1 MGNLTATPKVV
12 IFLSHYQRPE
22 YTERC
27 MNAMQDAQE
36 YPNTDFYF
44 IEDDNPNMGLRN
56 RIIQFFNEIKDKKY
70 DIIAKMDNDCIV
82 PKNWLNDLL
91 KVFQETDID
100 ILSPNV
106 MPSNAAFT
114 YGKKVDGLPY
124 MPSEI
129 VGGLWVM
136 KASLIKDMYFEE
148 HPTQGL
154 TGAISILKQICTE
167 NEVKVGW
174 LPDVVVQDVGHWSGS
189 HKDHIKSI
197 EHEIYSK
204 EVGRDIA
211 WSSR

>member
-1 MGNLTATPKVV
+1 MGNLKAQPRIAV
-12 IFLSHYQRPE
+12 FLSHYSRPE
-22 YTERC
+22 YTEKC
-27 MNAMQDAQE
+27 LNAMQAAQD
-36 YPNTDFYF
+36 YPNTDFYI
-44 IEDDNPNMGLRN
+44 IEDDNPNIGLRN
-56 RIIQFFNEIKDKKY
+56 RIIQFFGEVKDGY

-82 PKNWLNDLL
+82 PKNWLNDIIN
-91 KVFQETDID
+91 VFQETDVD

-114 YGKKVDGLPY
+114 YGKKVEGLPY
-124 MPSEI
+124 MPADV

-148 HPTQGL
+148 HPTNGL

-174 LPDVVVQDVGHWSGS
+174 VPQVVVQDMGYWGGTHPE
-189 HKDHIKSI
+189 HIKSK
-197 EHEIYSK
+197 EHEDYSK

-211 WSSR
+211 WSVA